1 MTKTDDRPDSQS
13 DRKPL
18 AGVRL
23 DAELMNVLTASEGKD
38 NASLGELMIRHR
50 SLVFNELRRWNIRRC
65 DVDDVA
71 GKVWT
76 KVWSLGR
83 DGKWDAN
90 RARHVRD
97 PFMPLLK
104 RICKSKAMDFHRGST
119 RERKRQERVTNAF
132 EAWGHG
138 WQEKM
143 ASPRRRPARAERPEP
158 VGVPVHLVGAVAT
171 LPERLRT
178 VYELHA
184 QGFTNVKI
192 SSTVGCSKG
201 EVSKRL
207 NAARETLGLPTT
219 RKAR

>member
-1 MTKTDDRPDSQS
+1 MAKTDDRPVSES

-18 AGVRL
+18 ADVLL
-23 DAELMNVLTASEGKD
+23 DAELMNVLTASEGND

-50 SLVFNELRRWNIRRC
+50 GLVFNELRRWNIRRC

-71 GKVWT
+71 GKVWD
-76 KVWSLGR
+76 KVWSMSQKGT
-83 DGKWDAN
+83 WDAN
-90 RARHVRD
+90 RACHVRD

-104 RICKSKAMDFHRGST
+104 TICKSKAMDFHRGAT
-119 RERKRQERVTNAF
+119 RERKRQERVSSAF
-132 EAWGHG
+132 EAWGHD
-138 WQEKM
+138 WRAKL
-143 ASPRRRPARAERPEP
+143 ASPRRRPARAEQPEP
-158 VGVPVHLVGAVAT
+158 TGVAAHLVVAVAA

-184 QGFTNVKI
+184 KGFTNVKI
-192 SSTVGCSKG
+192 SGEVGCSKG

-219 RKAR
+219 KKAC